1 MGQVFSTLAAFGL
14 MCVMIWLI
22 VAAVDAYMSWGRK

>member
-1 MGQVFSTLAAFGL
+1 MGQVFSMLAAFAL

-22 VAAVDAYMSWGRK
+22 VAAVDAYMSWGKK